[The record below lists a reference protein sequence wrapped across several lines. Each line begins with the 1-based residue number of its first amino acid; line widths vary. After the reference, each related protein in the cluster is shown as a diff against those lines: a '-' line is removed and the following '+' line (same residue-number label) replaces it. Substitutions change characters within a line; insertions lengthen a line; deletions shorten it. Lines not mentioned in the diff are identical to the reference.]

1 VAWTGSVLTS
11 RRAARLIAVLEL
23 TAGAMLLAAVGT
35 AGTFVSL
42 GAAALFTSFVPVVV
56 WASRRGIGCGCFG
69 KLSEHAAKRSD
80 IARSTVLALLAACLF
95 LSRLAVPYQGIVN
108 WPSAVVAV
116 LAALAVVTLV
126 PLLISSFGKLSR
138 TGAGRPAVRIRYE
151 AREPVTERN
160 PLSRRGFFARVGAVA
175 AGSVIGM
182 WFLPKSVQVA
192 LADAGWASVTARV
205 ALRTRVMRTFVTTS
219 VGRPALSALWC
230 QVYL

>member
-1 VAWTGSVLTS
+1 
-11 RRAARLIAVLEL
+11 LIAVLEL

-69 KLSEHAAKRSD
+69 KPSERAAKRSD

-182 WFLPKSVQVA
+182 GVLPKVVQGG
-192 LADAGWASVTARV
+192 LADAGRARGEPEV
-205 ALRTRVMRTFVTTS
+205 LRPQTGDDRS
-219 VGRPALSALWC
+219 D
-230 QVYL
+230 